1 MTTDLR
7 RSQRYALSLPVE
19 AVVGAHQ
26 DSFQA
31 VSENISGNGI
41 YFVSPQPLA
50 ADERILFIV
59 TLAQNTFR
67 PARTRIHCRGRVVRV
82 DPRGAS
88 FGIAAMID
96 QYYFE

>member
-7 RSQRYALSLPVE
+7 SSQRYSLSLPVE
-19 AVVGAHQ
+19 AVVSTRQ
-26 DSFQA
+26 DSIQA

-41 YFVSPQPLA
+41 YFVSQQPLA

-59 TLAQNTFR
+59 TLSQDTFR

-82 DPRGAS
+82 DHRGTTY
-88 FGIAAMID
+88 GVAAAIEH
-96 QYYFE
+96 YRFE

>member
-7 RSQRYALSLPVE
+7 RSQRYSLSLPIE
-19 AVVGAHQ
+19 AIVGTHQ

-41 YFVSPQPLA
+41 YFVSQQPLA
-50 ADERILFIV
+50 ADDRILFVV
-59 TLAQNTFR
+59 TLSQNTFR

-82 DPRGAS
+82 DHRGTAY
-88 FGIAAMID
+88 GVAAVID